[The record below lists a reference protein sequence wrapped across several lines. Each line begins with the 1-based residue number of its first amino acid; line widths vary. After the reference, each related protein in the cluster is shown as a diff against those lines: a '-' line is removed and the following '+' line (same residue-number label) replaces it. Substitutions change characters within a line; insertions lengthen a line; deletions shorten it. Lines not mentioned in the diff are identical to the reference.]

1 MLDFSLE
8 YNRWLENENLPSK
21 LSTELKELT
30 SEEEIKDRFYQDL
43 TFGTAGLRGK
53 LGAGTNRMNELV
65 VARATLALA
74 RVIKE
79 DGENFAKR
87 GVAIAHDSRIKSK
100 EFAMLCARVLAS
112 EGIKSH
118 LYDTL
123 KPTPML
129 SFAVRHLNA
138 AAGINITAS
147 HNPKEYN
154 GYKVYWQEGSQIKDD
169 IANRVLEKIKKIDL
183 HAPLKLEDFET
194 GMKNGLISYI
204 PSSCDEAYYKGVLN
218 LRLAKNIDKS
228 IKIVYTPLNGAGNIP
243 VRHVLKEMG
252 FENVFVV
259 KEQEEPDGTF
269 PTIEY
274 PNPED
279 LRAFEYANKL
289 AEEKGADIIIA
300 TDPDSD
306 RLAVE
311 VMKDGKIKAFNGNQ
325 IGVLMIYYIL
335 SRLKEQGRLPENAA
349 IVKSIVT
356 GDMGK
361 AIAEDFG
368 VKTFDVLTGFKNIS
382 ELPNIWDKTGEYTFV
397 FGYEESIGYNPGN
410 FVRDKDA
417 VSSSMILAEMAA
429 YYKTKGKTLDDVLNE
444 LFEKYGY
451 YSEITKSLSLEGIEG
466 ASRIKRMMDYAKSNP
481 PNSIAGINIEKFT
494 DYQESYILD
503 IKTSEKNSIDIEKTN
518 AVRYSFEDGSW
529 VSLRPS
535 GTEPKIKIYIYTVDK
550 QNMENASKKR
560 DNLAE
565 EMVKILENIN

>member
-417 VSSSMILAEMAA
+417 VSSSMILAEMVA

>member
-194 GMKNGLISYI
+194 GVKNGLISYI